1 MSVKR
6 YPADSHGISASIVLE
21 CWQSNRLPAGKSSA
35 HKGRLA
41 GLPGGATYGLLP
53 RWSPFPLDHGSGLKR
68 RQGKGSHVWRLAV
81 SAALET
87 IFISPE
93 KAAELSGV
101 SVRTVYRLLALRRFK
116 ARRSESG
123 RQTLIDWPS
132 FRTYCTT
139 LPEYVA
145 GASIPCAPQMTS
157 ARRKRARRS

>member
-6 YPADSHGISASIVLE
+6 YRADSHGISASIVLQ

-68 RQGKGSHVWRLAV
+68 RQGKGSHVWRL
-81 SAALET
+81 T

-132 FRTYCTT
+132 FRTYCAT